1 MTKIIG
7 ITGGYGSGKST
18 LTNYLK
24 KKNFALH
31 DSDKEVHKLYKNPK
45 SDFKKH
51 LFSLGLIKSLKTKQ
65 INKKEIAEKI
75 FSNKSLRKKLET
87 FIHYKLSHTRKSF
100 INKHKKLKTKIIF
113 LDIPLLFEKNLDKEF
128 DKIICVLCS
137 KKTRTERLKLQKKT
151 KKTMFEKIIMNQTS
165 DAQRKKRSDF
175 CITNNNTKKIFFRKV
190 DEVLILI

>member
-18 LTNYLK
+18 LTRYLK

-31 DSDKEVHKLYKNPK
+31 DSDKEVHKLYKNPNA
-45 SDFKKH
+45 DFKKH
-51 LFSLGLIKSLKTKQ
+51 LFSLGLIRSLKTKQ

-75 FSNKSLRKKLET
+75 FSNKGLRKKLET
-87 FIHYKLSHTRKSF
+87 FIHYKLSHIRKSF
-100 INKHKKLKTKIIF
+100 IHKNKKRKTKIIF

-137 KKTRTERLKLQKKT
+137 KKTRIQRLKPQ

-175 CITNNNTKKIFFRKV
+175 CITNNKTKKIFFRKV

>member
-18 LTNYLK
+18 LTRYLK

-31 DSDKEVHKLYKNPK
+31 DSDKEVHKLYKNPNA
-45 SDFKKH
+45 DFKKH
-51 LFSLGLIKSLKTKQ
+51 LLSLGLITSLKTKQ

-87 FIHYKLSHTRKSF
+87 FIHYKLSHIRKSF
-100 INKHKKLKTKIIF
+100 IHKNKKRKTKIIF

-137 KKTRTERLKLQKKT
+137 KKTRIQRLKPQ

-175 CITNNNTKKIFFRKV
+175 CITNNKTKKIFFRKV

>member
-18 LTNYLK
+18 LTKYLK
-24 KKNFALH
+24 KKKFTLH
-31 DSDKEVHKLYKNPK
+31 DSDKEVHKLYKNPNA
-45 SDFKKH
+45 DFKKH
-51 LFSLGLIKSLKTKQ
+51 LLSLGLITSLKTKQ

-75 FSNKSLRKKLET
+75 FSNKNLRKKLET
-87 FIHYKLSHTRKSF
+87 FVHSKLSRIRKRF
-100 INKHKKLKTKIIF
+100 INKNKKLKTKIIF

-137 KKTRTERLKLQKKT
+137 KKTRIQRLKLQKKT
-151 KKTMFEKIIMNQTS
+151 KKTMFEKIVMTQTS
-165 DAQRKKRSDF
+165 DVQRKKRSDF
-175 CITNNNTKKIFFRKV
+175 CITNNKTKKIFFRKV